1 MLFPEED
8 SPLLKAWIVQRLE
21 NTSDADADVLA
32 DYVLALLHSDDGS
45 EDVKSKCM
53 SEMGNFLTE
62 DPSSFVK
69 DLFEIIQYKSYLP
82 GAAPPPEAAPTA
94 VPPTTLPSFADPS
107 TAQPAIPTGPSG
119 GSARKRGFQDR
130 GDFDAPTGRDQFPGG
145 RQFKQPR
152 RGGGYGGR
160 KGYVDLDRPQ
170 SLSQEQYSFQN
181 TPGQHGLSFGQP
193 GQVPQIPPFDPSNP
207 MEAMRQ
213 LQQIGQQMG
222 LSMPNF
228 ADYSQQPHGFQQNA
242 PAQQGRKGRCWDF
255 DRKGFCPRGI
265 KCKFDHSTG
274 TEPVPYNLPTPQL
287 SGQIQLPGEEY
298 DPSSATLSQPQQIP
312 QFPQQQGPFQGNAH
326 PNQNRNNRQ
335 GQQRR
340 KGGQGRAPF
349 SAEGPVNDRTQTKV
363 VVESIPEENFE
374 EDQVRIFFAQF
385 GNVEEVTMMGY
396 KRLAI
401 VKFDN
406 WASANAAYKSPKVI
420 FDNRFVKVFWY
431 KDEKHSDIAN
441 GSKNGRPAAAN
452 GVKHEDHH
460 PSGDIKME
468 DGEDEIDMEEFTRKQ
483 EEAQRLHEEKTAR
496 MREIERKREE
506 LERKQKLLQARQAA
520 ERQRLMEKLARKNS
534 NEAGSAGAGDAT
546 TTTASSEGGKG
557 GAEASKTEALKATLA
572 KLRGE
577 AEALGID
584 PNNAAQQQQD
594 DGVHFTTTGYAP
606 PSYGGRGGRGG
617 YGYRGRGGY
626 VPRGSS
632 YRGGARG
639 GRGSFHAAYAAF
651 SLDNRPKTVAISG
664 VDFSAPEKDEALR
677 RHLFSFGEGV
687 TEIQTTPTVTHLS
700 FSDRRQAEL
709 FYNGFKGG
717 RIPGINDDGTAV
729 EVSWVSGP
737 AAALPGSTTSSV
749 NTTGGGG
756 GGGEGLDSA
765 MDDADH
771 RDEEEED
778 GKNGAQQGETHTH
791 EQQGQ
796 QSQQQQ
802 QQQQQQHQQ
811 QESSEANKEV
821 VDYDVAGENEWDE

>member
-1 MLFPEED
+1 
-8 SPLLKAWIVQRLE
+8 
-21 NTSDADADVLA
+21 
-32 DYVLALLHSDDGS
+32 
-45 EDVKSKCM
+45 
-53 SEMGNFLTE
+53 
-62 DPSSFVK
+62 
-69 DLFEIIQYKSYLP
+69 
-82 GAAPPPEAAPTA
+82 
-94 VPPTTLPSFADPS
+94 
-107 TAQPAIPTGPSG
+107 
-119 GSARKRGFQDR
+119 
-130 GDFDAPTGRDQFPGG
+130 
-145 RQFKQPR
+145 
-152 RGGGYGGR
+152 
-160 KGYVDLDRPQ
+160 
-170 SLSQEQYSFQN
+170 
-181 TPGQHGLSFGQP
+181 
-193 GQVPQIPPFDPSNP
+193 

-287 SGQIQLPGEEY
+287 SGQIQLPGEGPFPSQFSSTATGPDYPGSSPGSLTASFDSKSFLDLSNSLSNMMSLTEQAEY

-677 RHLFSFGEGV
+677 RHLFVSVSPF
-687 TEIQTTPTVTHLS
+687 PFLS
-700 FSDRRQAEL
+700 FPFPLA
-709 FYNGFKGG
+709 
-717 RIPGINDDGTAV
+717 
-729 EVSWVSGP
+729 
-737 AAALPGSTTSSV
+737 
-749 NTTGGGG
+749 
-756 GGGEGLDSA
+756 
-765 MDDADH
+765 
-771 RDEEEED
+771 
-778 GKNGAQQGETHTH
+778 
-791 EQQGQ
+791 
-796 QSQQQQ
+796 
-802 QQQQQQHQQ
+802 
-811 QESSEANKEV
+811 
-821 VDYDVAGENEWDE
+821 